1 MKEQAL
7 ATVEG
12 LVDSL
17 VFASYQGIA
26 RDVDYTVFLAFRG
39 VNLFFPNQCSF
50 PDLMFSSTGEVV
62 T

>member
-50 PDLMFSSTGEVV
+50 PDLMFSST
-62 T
+62 